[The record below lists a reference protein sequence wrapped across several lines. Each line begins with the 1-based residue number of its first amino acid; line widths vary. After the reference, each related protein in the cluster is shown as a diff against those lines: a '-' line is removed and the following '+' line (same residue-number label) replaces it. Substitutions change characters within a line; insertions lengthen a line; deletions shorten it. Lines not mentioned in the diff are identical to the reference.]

1 MGIFNNMEL
10 QENSVIIDDKL
21 YRMLEPE
28 LGGHFAIM
36 AEVVDTDSKW
46 TNVVE
51 GMTAYTPEQPKATS
65 TKNKQLFA

>member
-1 MGIFNNMEL
+1 MEL

-21 YRMLEPE
+21 NRMLEPE

-36 AEVVDTDSKW
+36 AEVVETECKW

-51 GMTAYTPEQPKATS
+51 GMTA
-65 TKNKQLFA
+65 